1 MIKMIEELTKGYE
14 KYNLQKETFKKR
26 YNISHDRITINDV
39 NKIENLALRET
50 LLCDYFKIKV
60 FYLK

>member
-1 MIKMIEELTKGYE
+1 MMEKLTKRYG
-14 KYNLQKETFKKR
+14 KYNFQKETFKKK
-26 YNISHDRITINDV
+26 YNISHDRITINDI